1 MAQYMR
7 AHTVDANRCRALLD
21 DLPHALSWL
30 AAVVGCFHCH
40 WFRNGGLPQRS
51 CDNIRSIRTINHRRI
66 LASEGEACMVST
78 ESPALSLS
86 QVTDLGVSRG
96 RGLELFCLS
105 FLALFL
111 ELMLIRW
118 APAVVRLV
126 AYYANLILI
135 SSFLGLGLGAIVG
148 KKRRSLFSWLPAV
161 LLINV
166 LWLLIAHF
174 ITLPTTASES
184 RFYTPSPQLVR
195 YVSLVG
201 IFVTNAIVFV
211 PLGQRIGSL
220 FESLLPL
227 QAYSWDLG
235 GSLAGT
241 LCFGLFSLKYFSPTL
256 GMGFVTLAI
265 ILLLPRGRWLPAI
278 PMLALSIAGVY
289 FSVASSAIWSPYYC
303 IIVTDKGGKTPVGE
317 PHPGLRTMQDPPIY
331 DVRVNHYFLQ
341 SDGTSDPTRYSA
353 QRRSEILAARSQY
366 DLPYALAP
374 AHRRVLMLGAGGGTD
389 TEIALLNGAEQVD
402 AVEIDPKLVKL
413 SERFNASGI
422 YENSKV
428 RIHVEDARAF
438 LRRSSGGY
446 DMVVFGF
453 LDSQTLFSSMTNIRL
468 DGYIYTVQ
476 SMQSAFRLLNDNG
489 VLSLSF
495 MAGHEWLARKL
506 VQMVVLATDQMPVV
520 YESQGQVVICA
531 FRGQH
536 ADPPPQYGRFVH
548 TIFPE
553 GDHLSDAVAPT
564 DDWPFLYLSRKT
576 IPSDYLIVIG
586 ILLVITIPA
595 VFMLRGQGFGMNDG
609 HFLFLGLG
617 FLLLETKSISDCS
630 LYFGTTWFVTLVV
643 VTGVLLMVLAANLVA
658 MRITRFRTWLY
669 APLIATLV
677 LLYLVKR
684 DSILAL
690 SFDERLLWS
699 FLVVPL
705 PIFFAGLIF
714 STTFREASSPSS
726 LLGANLIG
734 AMIGGFSEYL
744 SMIIGNQKLMFLI
757 IGAYLVSLGLQK
769 RLVNMRLL

>member
-1 MAQYMR
+1 
-7 AHTVDANRCRALLD
+7 
-21 DLPHALSWL
+21 
-30 AAVVGCFHCH
+30 
-40 WFRNGGLPQRS
+40 
-51 CDNIRSIRTINHRRI
+51 
-66 LASEGEACMVST
+66 MVPT
-78 ESPALSLS
+78 ESPILSVS
-86 QVTDLGVSRG
+86 QRTRRDVGR

-111 ELMLIRW
+111 ELMVIRW
-118 APAVVRLV
+118 APAVVRLI
-126 AYYANLILI
+126 AYYANLMLI
-135 SSFLGLGLGAIVG
+135 SSFLGLGVGAIVSRR
-148 KKRRSLFSWLPAV
+148 KRSLFRWLPTL

-195 YVSLVG
+195 YVSLIG
-201 IFVTNAIVFV
+201 IFVSNAIVFV

-220 FESLLPL
+220 FETLPPLL
-227 QAYSWDLG
+227 AYSWDLG

-241 LCFGLFSLKYFSPTL
+241 LCFGLFSLKYFSPML
-256 GMGFVTLAI
+256 GMGFVALVI
-265 ILLLPRGRWLPAI
+265 VLLLPRRQWLRAI
-278 PMLALSIAGVY
+278 PLLAVSLAGVY
-289 FSVASSAIWSPYYC
+289 FSVSSKAIWSPYYY
-303 IIVTDKGGKTPVGE
+303 IVVVLQSDNHGNTPVRD
-317 PHPGLRTMQDPPIY
+317 PQPGLSTMRDPPIY
-331 DVRVNHYFLQ
+331 TVRVNHYFLQ
-341 SDGTSDPTRYSA
+341 YDGTFDPNRYSP
-353 QRRSEILAARSQY
+353 QKRNEVLDARLQY

-389 TEIALLNGAEQVD
+389 TQIAVLNGAEEVD
-402 AVEIDPKLVKL
+402 AVEIDPMLVKL
-413 SERFNASGI
+413 SNRFNASQI
-422 YENSKV
+422 YASPKV
-428 RIHVEDARAF
+428 HVHVEDARAF

-453 LDSQTLFSSMTNIRL
+453 LDSQTLFSAMSNIRL

-476 SMQSAFRLLNDNG
+476 SMQSAFGLLNEDG

-506 VQMVVLATDQMPVV
+506 VHMVALATHQMPII

-536 ADPPPQYGRFVH
+536 ADPPPKYGRFVR
-548 TIFPE
+548 TVLRA
-553 GDHLSDAVAPT
+553 GDDLSEAVAPT

-576 IPSDYLIVIG
+576 IPADYLIVIG

-595 VFMLRGQGFGMNDG
+595 VFMLRGRGFDMNDG

-643 VTGVLLMVLAANLVA
+643 VAGVLLMVLVANLLA
-658 MRITRFRTWLY
+658 IRMSRFRPWLY
-669 APLIATLV
+669 GPLVGTLL

-690 SFDERLLWS
+690 SFDQRLLWS
-699 FLVVPL
+699 ILVMPL

-714 STTFREASSPSS
+714 STTFRQGSNPSS
-726 LLGANLIG
+726 FFGANLIG

-744 SMIIGNQKLMFLI
+744 SMIIGSQNLMFLI
-757 IGAYLVSLGLQK
+757 IGAYLVSLGLQMQLAK
-769 RLVNMRLL
+769 ARRSVSAS

>member
-1 MAQYMR
+1 
-7 AHTVDANRCRALLD
+7 
-21 DLPHALSWL
+21 
-30 AAVVGCFHCH
+30 
-40 WFRNGGLPQRS
+40 
-51 CDNIRSIRTINHRRI
+51 
-66 LASEGEACMVST
+66 MVST
-78 ESPALSLS
+78 ESPALSSS
-86 QVTDLGVSRG
+86 QMPDSSIRRR

-105 FLALFL
+105 FIALFL

-118 APAVVRLV
+118 APAVVRLI

-135 SSFLGLGLGAIVG
+135 SSFLGLGVGAIVG
-148 KKRRSLFSWLPAV
+148 KKRESLFGWLPT
-161 LLINV
+161 LLLVNV
-166 LWLLIAHF
+166 VSLLIAHF

-201 IFVTNAIVFV
+201 IFVSNAVVFI

-220 FESLLPL
+220 FEALPPLL
-227 QAYSWDLG
+227 AYSWDLG

-241 LCFGLFSLKYFSPTL
+241 LCFGLFSLKYFSPML
-256 GMGFVTLAI
+256 GMSFVALAVT
-265 ILLLPRGRWLPAI
+265 LLLPRAQRLRAI
-278 PMLALSIAGVY
+278 PVLALAIAGVY
-289 FSVASSAIWSPYYC
+289 FSVTSSAIWSPYYC
-303 IIVTDKGGKTPVGE
+303 IIVTEKGGKTPVRE

-341 SDGTSDPTRYSA
+341 SDGTSDPTRYSEQNRA
-353 QRRSEILAARSQY
+353 GILEARSQY

-374 AHRRVLMLGAGGGTD
+374 AHQRVLMLGAGGGTD
-389 TEIALLNGAEQVD
+389 TEIAVLNGAAHVD
-402 AVEIDPKLVKL
+402 AVEIDPMLVRL
-413 SERFNASGI
+413 SDRFNASAI
-422 YENSKV
+422 YENPKV
-428 RIHVEDARAF
+428 HVHVEDARAF
-438 LRRSSGGY
+438 LRGSSGGY

-453 LDSQTLFSSMTNIRL
+453 LDSQTLFSSMANIRL

-506 VQMVVLATDQMPVV
+506 VRMVALATNQMPFV

-531 FRGQH
+531 FRGHH
-536 ADPPPQYGRFVH
+536 ADPPPQFGRFVR
-548 TIFPE
+548 TVFPA
-553 GDHLSDAVAPT
+553 GDDLSEAVAPT

-576 IPSDYLIVIG
+576 IPADYLIVIG
-586 ILLVITIPA
+586 ILLAIAIPA
-595 VFMLRGQGFGMNDG
+595 VLMLRGRGFGLNDG

-617 FLLLETKSISDCS
+617 FLLLETKSIADCS

-643 VTGVLLMVLAANLVA
+643 VAGVLLMVLAANLVA
-658 MRITRFRTWLY
+658 MRMSRFRMWLY
-669 APLIATLV
+669 APLIATLL

-684 DSILAL
+684 DTILAL

-699 FLVVPL
+699 VLVVPL

-714 STTFREASSPSS
+714 STTFRQALNPSS
-726 LLGANLIG
+726 FFGANLIG

-744 SMIIGNQKLMFLI
+744 SMIIGNQNLMFLV
-757 IGAYLVSLGLQK
+757 IGAYLVSLALQ
-769 RLVNMRLL
+769 LQVVAGN